1 MKEESWEGR
10 NRKINR
16 RRQDWRN
23 RKIQEEREKRNKNQR
38 KAGGPVKILLGKLPG
53 FSFLESAQ

>member
-10 NRKINR
+10 NRKIDR
-16 RRQDWRN
+16 KRQDWI
-23 RKIQEEREKRNKNQR
+23 KIQEEREKRNKNQR

>member
-23 RKIQEEREKRNKNQR
+23 RKIQEEREKEIRTKERQE
-38 KAGGPVKILLGKLPG
+38 AL
-53 FSFLESAQ
+53 